1 MAKIL
6 LMENEKILQDSNEI
20 QVQEQQK
27 NSEIITKENVHKG
40 TAQRDRNFP
49 FSFSGYVWGF
59 DMKLFFQWW
68 SFWKIETEEAAVVS
82 IIPETQRETIDK
94 ISELLNAES
103 SNEIGMSEKAYY
115 PSHL

>member
-1 MAKIL
+1 
-6 LMENEKILQDSNEI
+6 MENEKILQDSNEI

-27 NSEIITKENVHKG
+27 DSEIITKENV
-40 TAQRDRNFP
+40 RNLF
-49 FSFSGYVWGF
+49 FFIFSGYVWGF

-68 SFWKIETEEAAVVS
+68 SFWKIETEEAVVS

>member
-27 NSEIITKENVHKG
+27 DSEIITKENV
-40 TAQRDRNFP
+40 RNLF
-49 FSFSGYVWGF
+49 FIFSGYVWGF
-59 DMKLFFQWW
+59 DMKLFLQWW
-68 SFWKIETEEAAVVS
+68 SFWKIETEEAVVS